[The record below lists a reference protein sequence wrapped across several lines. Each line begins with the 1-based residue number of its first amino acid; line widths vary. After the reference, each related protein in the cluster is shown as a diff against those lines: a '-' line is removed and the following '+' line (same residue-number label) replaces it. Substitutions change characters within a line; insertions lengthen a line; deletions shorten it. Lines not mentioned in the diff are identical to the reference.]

1 MGNVFWYSSKYTWQW
16 SKSNDNSPNRKQ
28 YPILSKL
35 QFECT
40 NNMVDYK
47 ACILGL

>member
-1 MGNVFWYSSKYTWQW
+1 MYFDIAVNIHGNGARVMIIH
-16 SKSNDNSPNRKQ
+16 PNRKQ

-35 QFECT
+35 QLECT

-47 ACILGL
+47 ACILEL

>member
-1 MGNVFWYSSKYTWQW
+1 MYFDIAVNIHGNGARVMIIP
-16 SKSNDNSPNRKQ
+16 PNRKQ
-28 YPILSKL
+28 YPISIKL